1 MSIEIEVFGLPELTA
16 RFNKIAEWMNKGI
29 ESTMQEAVKIVY
41 DQLPP
46 DPPPSGRSMLPF
58 IKTELQRRW
67 LMWAINSGA
76 ITVPYP
82 RTGEL
87 RGSLRQE
94 VRSVGGQW
102 VGSIGSDSP
111 KAIYVIDEKR
121 QAAYHRGTW
130 WTLQAEFRKVKNS
143 MLVVFSR
150 ALAKVVHGR

>member
-1 MSIEIEVFGLPELTA
+1 MRVEIVGLPQLTA
-16 RFNKIAEWMNKGI
+16 RLGKIGEWVNRGI
-29 ESTMQEAVKIVY
+29 ESTMQEAVKVVY

-46 DPPPSGRSMLPF
+46 DPSPSGKSMLPF
-58 IKTELQRRW
+58 IKSALQFRW

-94 VRSVGGQW
+94 VRSIGGQW

-111 KAIYVIDEKR
+111 KALYVIDERR
-121 QAAYHRGTW
+121 QAAYHKGTW
-130 WTLQAEFRKVKNS
+130 WTLQAEFRKVKNNV
-143 MLVVFSR
+143 LGVFAK
-150 ALAKVVHGR
+150 ALARVIHGS

>member
-16 RFNKIAEWMNKGI
+16 RFGKIGEWVNKGI
-29 ESTMQEAVKIVY
+29 ESTMQEAVKEVY

-46 DPPPSGRSMLPF
+46 DPPPSGKSMLPF
-58 IKTELQRRW
+58 IKSALQFRW

-87 RGSLRQE
+87 RQSLRQE
-94 VRSVGGQW
+94 VRNIGGQW

-111 KAIYVIDEKR
+111 TAIYVIDEQR

-130 WTLQAEFRKVKNS
+130 WTLQAEFRKIKNTVI
-143 MLVVFSR
+143 VVFAK
-150 ALAKVVHGR
+150 ALARVVHGR